1 MESGLRWRRNDFSGE
16 FVLLPE
22 AAMSTNSRKA
32 SLLFAAGA
40 ALAFVLGAGNAVAAE
55 KTSTAAGTV
64 SKLDAAERTIVVAV
78 TDGPETKFVWS
89 ADTKI
94 NGTLAPGARVT
105 VRYTTLPDGQNLAH
119 QISVARS

>member
-1 MESGLRWRRNDFSGE
+1 
-16 FVLLPE
+16 
-22 AAMSTNSRKA
+22 MSTKGRKA

-40 ALAFVLGAGNAVAAE
+40 ALAFVLVAGNAIAAE
-55 KTSTAAGTV
+55 KTLTASGTV
-64 SKLDAAERTIVVAV
+64 SKVDAAERTIVVAV
-78 TDGPETKFVWS
+78 ADGPETKFVWS

>member
-1 MESGLRWRRNDFSGE
+1 
-16 FVLLPE
+16 
-22 AAMSTNSRKA
+22 MSTKTGKA

-40 ALAFVLGAGNAVAAE
+40 ALALVLVAGNAVAAE
-55 KTSTAAGTV
+55 KTLTAAGTV
-64 SKLDAAERTIVVAV
+64 SKLDAADRTIVVAV
-78 TDGPETKFVWS
+78 ADGPETKFVWS

-105 VRYTTLPDGQNLAH
+105 VRYTVLPDGQNLAH

>member
-1 MESGLRWRRNDFSGE
+1 
-16 FVLLPE
+16 
-22 AAMSTNSRKA
+22 MSTKSRKA

-40 ALAFVLGAGNAVAAE
+40 ALAFVLVAGNAIATE
-55 KTSTAAGTV
+55 KTLTAAGTI
-64 SKLDAAERTIVVAV
+64 SKLDAAERTIVVALA
-78 TDGPETKFVWS
+78 DGPETRFVWS